1 MQQPL
6 LTVDEISLTPPRLDD
21 AEDWAA
27 AQDDECARWFDWPG
41 RPPVERCREHL
52 ANVTAADD
60 PDSYTWAIR
69 TPTGFAGG
77 IDLKL
82 DEGAWN
88 ISYFVHPDHR
98 GRHIARRALRAVTD
112 WALTRRGLPAV
123 STRVH
128 TDNIASQ
135 KVLVAAGFTRTGTV
149 DNPEANHQDFTYER
163 HR

>member
-6 LTVDEISLTPPRLDD
+6 LTVDELSLTPPTLDD

-52 ANVTAADD
+52 ANVTTVDD
-60 PDSYTWAIR
+60 PGSHTWAIR

-82 DEGAWN
+82 HEEAWN
-88 ISYFVHPDHR
+88 VSYFVGPDHR
-98 GRHIARRALRAVTD
+98 GHHIARRALRAVTE
-112 WALTRRGLPAV
+112 WALSKRGVTEVP
-123 STRVH
+123 TRVH
-128 TDNIASQ
+128 TGDIASQ
-135 KVLVAAGFTRTGTV
+135 KVLEAAGFTRTGTV
-149 DNPEANHQDFTYER
+149 DNPGAGHQDFTYVR

>member
-1 MQQPL
+1 MQLPL
-6 LTVDEISLTPPRLDD
+6 LTVDELSLTPPLVDD

-27 AQDDECARWFDWPG
+27 AQDDECARWFDWPC
-41 RPPVERCREHL
+41 RPPVERCRDHL
-52 ANVTAADD
+52 ANVTTTHD

-88 ISYFVHPDHR
+88 VSYFVHPDHR
-98 GRHIARRALRAVTD
+98 GHHIARRALRAVTG
-112 WALTRRGLPAV
+112 WALSERGVDAV
-123 STRVH
+123 SNRVH
-128 TDNIASQ
+128 TGNIASQ
-135 KVLVAAGFTRTGTV
+135 KVLEAAGFTRTGTA
-149 DNPEANHQDFTYER
+149 DNPEAGHQDFTYEL